1 MRPRIFLKRTHYLKT
16 YLKDEKASRLGVF
29 YDDVQKVRAESFGDA
44 FMIDTP
50 PLLLH
55 ENIRNTAN
63 IYKYATQE
71 TDLGTDVITNPV
83 EGPTPKSE
91 NIADGKKLTQR
102 LNNLL
107 KEYLVDEGLNTTS
120 LAILVDDAD
129 WFMEQYPEG
138 IAKWKFIKQPVTND
152 DEVRVSSVLDFKGLE
167 SDMVIYVRHE
177 DVSQNLNYIAYTRAK
192 YYLLELIIKK

>member
-1 MRPRIFLKRTHYLKT
+1 M
-16 YLKDEKASRLGVF
+16 
-29 YDDVQKVRAESFGDA
+29 
-44 FMIDTP
+44 
-50 PLLLH
+50 
-55 ENIRNTAN
+55 
-63 IYKYATQE
+63 
-71 TDLGTDVITNPV
+71 
-83 EGPTPKSE
+83 
-91 NIADGKKLTQR
+91 
-102 LNNLL
+102 
-107 KEYLVDEGLNTTS
+107 VDEGLNTTS